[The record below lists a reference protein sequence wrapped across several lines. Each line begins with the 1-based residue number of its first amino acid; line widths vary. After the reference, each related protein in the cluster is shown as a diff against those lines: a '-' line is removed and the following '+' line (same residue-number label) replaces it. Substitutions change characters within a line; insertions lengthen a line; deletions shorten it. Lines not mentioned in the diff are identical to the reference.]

1 MSREMR
7 GHGTVYQRGQTWWV
21 QYSLRGQV
29 YRESAHSADRGAA
42 LKLLKRRLGE
52 ASRGRMVGPVAE
64 KVTLAE
70 MAQAL
75 LTDYRLK
82 ANRSIVTADRFT
94 RSLQGHFGKS
104 ALALDIT
111 ADKIASYVDARQKQ
125 GFAAASINRETSCL
139 RHMFNLMVKAGRL
152 SRDHVPTVVRLEEAP
167 PRRGFLEPADFAR
180 LREALP
186 EYLREPA
193 SFLYHTGWRKGAM
206 RTLQWLRDCELEFT
220 PDGALI
226 GGAITLQVEN
236 SKNKTAS
243 TLPLKGELL
252 EVIRRAWV
260 ARDSECPYVFHD
272 GKAPIGDFRKA
283 WASGCKAAG
292 LDRLLVHDLRRSCA
306 RNLVRSGVPER
317 VVMMVTG
324 HKTRC
329 MLDRYNIVSAGDL
342 EAAMT
347 RVSAYVTARAAEP
360 AKPKVV
366 ALARK
371 VA

>member
-1 MSREMR
+1 
-7 GHGTVYQRGQTWWV
+7 
-21 QYSLRGQV
+21 
-29 YRESAHSADRGAA
+29 
-42 LKLLKRRLGE
+42 
-52 ASRGRMVGPVAE
+52 
-64 KVTLAE
+64 
-70 MAQAL
+70 
-75 LTDYRLK
+75 
-82 ANRSIVTADRFT
+82 
-94 RSLQGHFGKS
+94 
-104 ALALDIT
+104 
-111 ADKIASYVDARQKQ
+111 
-125 GFAAASINRETSCL
+125 
-139 RHMFNLMVKAGRL
+139 MFNLMVKAGRL

-220 PDGALI
+220 PEGALI

-236 SKNKTAS
+236 SKNKTALDAAAQGRAARGDPARVGS
-243 TLPLKGELL
+243 SPLRMPLRVSRWQSAHRRLPEGLG
-252 EVIRRAWV
+252 
-260 ARDSECPYVFHD
+260 
-272 GKAPIGDFRKA
+272 IGLQ
-283 WASGCKAAG
+283 GCRS
-292 LDRLLVHDLRRSCA
+292 DRLLVHDLRRSCA